1 LKFKDGL
8 VPDATPVEVAMPIVY
23 RIDKFVVPEPARE
36 EFWRHV
42 RRTHEVLRR
51 QAGFLDDVLLE
62 QQSGPGRFNAVTIV
76 RWSSADDLPAAR
88 SAAEA
93 GHRAVGFVPAEFF
106 RRAGIEADLAN
117 YAEVSPA

>member
-1 LKFKDGL
+1 
-8 VPDATPVEVAMPIVY
+8 MPIVY

-51 QAGFLDDVLLE
+51 QAGFLDDALLE

-76 RWSSADDLPAAR
+76 SGW
-88 SAAEA
+88 
-93 GHRAVGFVPAEFF
+93 
-106 RRAGIEADLAN
+106 
-117 YAEVSPA
+117 